1 MGRHR
6 LYEEKPENLLRD
18 GLSFVHSD
26 GTNDVLLLKA
36 SRMLDTIKR
45 GDPRYS
51 RRVELAAKGR

>member
-1 MGRHR
+1 MKKNPI
-6 LYEEKPENLLRD
+6 EKLLRD

-36 SRMLDTIKR
+36 SRLLGEIKR

>member
-1 MGRHR
+1 
-6 LYEEKPENLLRD
+6 LRD

-36 SRMLDTIKR
+36 SRMLEEIKR

-51 RRVELAAKGR
+51 RRVEQAAKGR